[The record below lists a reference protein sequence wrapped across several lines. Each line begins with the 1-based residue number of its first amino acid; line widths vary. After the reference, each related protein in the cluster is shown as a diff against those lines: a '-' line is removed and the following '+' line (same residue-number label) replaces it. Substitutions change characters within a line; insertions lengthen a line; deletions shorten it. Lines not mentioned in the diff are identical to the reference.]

1 MRTINKTSALIVS
14 VFLFIL
20 GTFNAQAQHAHL
32 ETSDSVKI
40 CIEDLRTLNLF
51 VNLYES
57 KSNEL
62 QETQNQLTNCKEQ
75 VVLYN
80 EMRQKYE
87 EELNIMNKQIKMND
101 ALVQNMRKRHR
112 RENIYIGIT
121 IGGLTIGAGTLLYF
135 LIKK

>member
-14 VFLFIL
+14 VFLFIF
-20 GTFNAQAQHAHL
+20 GTFNVQAQHIHI
-32 ETSDSVKI
+32 ETSDSVKV

-62 QETQNQLTNCKEQ
+62 QETQSQLTNCKQQ
-75 VVLYN
+75 VNLYN
-80 EMRQKYE
+80 EMQQKYE

-101 ALVQNMRKRHR
+101 ALVQNMKKHHR
-112 RENIYIGIT
+112 MENIYMGVT
-121 IGGLTIGAGTLLYF
+121 IGGLTISVGTLLYLLF
-135 LIKK
+135 TK

>member
-14 VFLFIL
+14 LFLFIF
-20 GTFNAQAQHAHL
+20 GTFNAQAQHVHF

-40 CIEDLRTLNLF
+40 CVEDLRTLNLF

-62 QETQNQLTNCKEQ
+62 KETQNQLTNCKQQ
-75 VVLYN
+75 VNLYN
-80 EMRQKYE
+80 EMQQKYD

-101 ALVQNMRKRHR
+101 ALVQNMKKRHR
-112 RENIYIGIT
+112 RENIYMGVT
-121 IGGLTIGAGTLLYF
+121 IGGLTISTGTLLYF
-135 LIKK
+135 LLKK